1 MFGVLVFPLLFLVL
15 GIMCC
20 WILIGI
26 KGWWQAKFWLINLT
40 FLFFVILYFSVSSF
54 MGWPTSEGL
63 PARMRLMGFVP
74 NEPDCLYVLGESEDK
89 QSGIASFFGYKS
101 PDNLRLYK
109 FPYNK
114 QMHSELESA
123 MERVNSGNY
132 VIMSKERV
140 LDAEEIKGFKK
151 SVDDLRD
158 MLGNTLF
165 DPTYNLYIIPLNKII
180 KKPNS

>member
-1 MFGVLVFPLLFLVL
+1 
-15 GIMCC
+15 
-20 WILIGI
+20 
-26 KGWWQAKFWLINLT
+26 
-40 FLFFVILYFSVSSF
+40 
-54 MGWPTSEGL
+54 
-63 PARMRLMGFVP
+63 
-74 NEPDCLYVLGESEDK
+74 
-89 QSGIASFFGYKS
+89 
-101 PDNLRLYK
+101 
-109 FPYNK
+109 
-114 QMHSELESA
+114 MHSELESA

-165 DPTYNLYIIPLNKII
+165 DPTYNLYIIPLNKIV

>member
-1 MFGVLVFPLLFLVL
+1 MFGVLVFPLLFLILAV
-15 GIMCC
+15 MCC

-26 KGWWQAKFWLINLT
+26 KGWWQAKFWLIN
-40 FLFFVILYFSVSSF
+40 FACIFFIILYFSVASF

-63 PARMRLMGFVP
+63 PSKMRLMSFVP
-74 NEPDCLYVLGESEDK
+74 NEPECLYVLSESEDRE
-89 QSGIASFFGYKS
+89 SGISYFFGYKS

-109 FPYNK
+109 LPYSK
-114 QMHSELESA
+114 QMHMDLEKA

-140 LDAEEIKGFKK
+140 LDAEEITGFKK
-151 SVDDLRD
+151 TVDDLRD

-180 KKPNS
+180 KKPNN